1 MHATA
6 KLKPPWKPVFLSHC
20 DALFGPYPCRVRFVP
35 ITTEHG
41 THDKRVVE
49 SKHVVGFPSTPE
61 AFVCHP
67 GRLSGMAE
75 EQKGRRWIDQA
86 DARDAATLHIRLE
99 RKGDLAPQL
108 KNA

>member
-1 MHATA
+1 M
-6 KLKPPWKPVFLSHC
+6 
-20 DALFGPYPCRVRFVP
+20 P
-35 ITTEHG
+35 ITTELG
-41 THDKRVVE
+41 TYDKRIFE
-49 SKHVVGFPSTPE
+49 SKQVVRFPSTSEPL
-61 AFVCHP
+61 VGHP

>member
-1 MHATA
+1 
-6 KLKPPWKPVFLSHC
+6 
-20 DALFGPYPCRVRFVP
+20 
-35 ITTEHG
+35 
-41 THDKRVVE
+41 
-49 SKHVVGFPSTPE
+49 
-61 AFVCHP
+61 
-67 GRLSGMAE
+67 MAE